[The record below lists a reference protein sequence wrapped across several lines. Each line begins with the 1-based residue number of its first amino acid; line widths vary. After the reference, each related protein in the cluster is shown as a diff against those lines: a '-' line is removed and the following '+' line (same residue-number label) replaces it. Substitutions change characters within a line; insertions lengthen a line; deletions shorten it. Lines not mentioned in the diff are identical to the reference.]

1 MLGNVMCKQTVSHVF
16 SFPQLAIQGTDPAIF
31 LERTLQMAFLIGDTK
46 RFTDVLGEFS
56 GDFKGDRFQ
65 DSLLGWVSHPLGVT

>member
-16 SFPQLAIQGTDPAIF
+16 SFSQLAMQGTDPAIF

-56 GDFKGDRFQ
+56 GDFRGDR
-65 DSLLGWVSHPLGVT
+65 SRILYLGGSHTL